1 MILAKLKLLMHKKI
15 LVFSFLLLFISPSVW
30 GQSNVAALL
39 GYPDLIVHNAKIVT
53 MDDATFES
61 RVGTIGQAMAVRG
74 DEILAVGTNSE
85 IRALAGP
92 QTQQMDLK
100 GRTVLPSFIMTHEHP
115 TDWAFAEPEAMKHA
129 LPANNDF
136 VVIRWL
142 EGNAQQQV
150 DQWETVLREAVA
162 EARPGQWVWLS
173 FFWGTNYEYVEELW
187 KQFPL
192 VVTLEKLDRIA
203 PNNPVRVK
211 NSWPLM
217 SVNNTLAQEELR
229 KVHPEETLAGANRLY
244 DPNVIFKGQTR
255 LLAEI
260 LKAEMELWVAH
271 GITLFGSSPYAHH
284 NFQALSYLD
293 RRGEMPARFAWGY
306 TGPDFHLDALR
317 VAAALVGNGTDYL
330 WNVGAWGSAGGLC
343 TTLNA
348 SAEVKAREGCS
359 FEPGSPSRKV
369 LEDIIRTG
377 GRVATMHTGG
387 DKDIDYYLDA
397 IQKISAEAGIP
408 LEEIRAKRHAFDHA
422 SGAPRPDQIPIVKH
436 FGMMVSMI
444 NTMLWENHRDYDT
457 SARVR
462 EARGALRARRRDRQE
477 RHLEASALPGG
488 TGRQDRRDGAD
499 HGGDRDR
506 KGRRGQ
512 RRPPPELP
520 PGPPPLEG
528 ELRRAAGH
536 AHRERAVRARQRRLH
551 RGHHREGRTLRAR
564 RWRHHLPGRDRGSA
578 ARAPAQAAAG
588 APGRRVRACGIHEN
602 EKGRLASDRR
612 HQPEPEGSDGR
623 GEVPP
628 RSLLP
633 SERLPPGAAAAA
645 RATGGHPASGVVLP
659 ERARRETRQGD
670 HRGAPKNHGRARILP
685 LAGET

>member
-217 SVNNTLAQEELR
+217 SVNNTLAQQELR

-436 FGMMVSMI
+436 FGMMISMI

-462 EARGALRARRRDRQE
+462 DYGIEFANWSVPRKSVNDAEIMNTFEIDRPLPHLVFTMIHKGITRFNDKEQRVLGAGERTDRIVQLKALTRWGAYYVLREDVLGTLERGKFADFIVLDRDYLTIPE
-477 RHLEASALPGG
+477 DDIPNVKVLMTVVGGITRHLMPSLAAENGMQPV
-488 TGRQDRRDGAD
+488 
-499 HGGDRDR
+499 
-506 KGRRGQ
+506 
-512 RRPPPELP
+512 
-520 PGPPPLEG
+520 GPVTWATKPLE
-528 ELRRAAGH
+528 
-536 AHRERAVRARQRRLH
+536 
-551 RGHHREGRTLRAR
+551 
-564 RWRHHLPGRDRGSA
+564 
-578 ARAPAQAAAG
+578 
-588 APGRRVRACGIHEN
+588 N
-602 EKGRLASDRR
+602 Y
-612 HQPEPEGSDGR
+612 
-623 GEVPP
+623 
-628 RSLLP
+628 
-633 SERLPPGAAAAA
+633 
-645 RATGGHPASGVVLP
+645 
-659 ERARRETRQGD
+659 
-670 HRGAPKNHGRARILP
+670 
-685 LAGET
+685 

>member
-15 LVFSFLLLFISPSVW
+15 LTFFFLLLFISPTAW
-30 GQSNVAALL
+30 GQSHVAAML

-92 QTQQMDLK
+92 QTQQMDLQ

-115 TDWAFAEPEAMKHA
+115 TDWAFAEPEALKHA
-129 LPANNDF
+129 LPANNGF
-136 VVIRWL
+136 VVMRWL
-142 EGNAQQQV
+142 EGNAQQQL

-162 EARPGQWVWLS
+162 EAKPGQWVWLS
-173 FFWGTNYEYVEELW
+173 FFWGTHYEYVEELW

-192 VVTLEKLDRIA
+192 VVTQEKVDRIA
-203 PNNPVRVK
+203 PNNPVRIK

-217 SVNNTLAQEELR
+217 SVNNARAQEELR

-244 DPNVIFKGQTR
+244 EPNVIFNGQTR

-271 GITLFGSSPYAHH
+271 GITVYGSSPYAHH

-306 TGPDFHLDALR
+306 TGPDLHIDTLR
-317 VAAALVGNGTDYL
+317 IVAGLVGNGTDYL

-348 SAEVKAREGCS
+348 SAAVKAREGCS

-408 LEEIRAKRHAFDHA
+408 LEEIRAKRSPYISRAEFKL
-422 SGAPRPDQIPIVKH
+422 AP
-436 FGMMVSMI
+436 M
-444 NTMLWENHRDYDT
+444 
-457 SARVR
+457 
-462 EARGALRARRRDRQE
+462 
-477 RHLEASALPGG
+477 
-488 TGRQDRRDGAD
+488 
-499 HGGDRDR
+499 
-506 KGRRGQ
+506 
-512 RRPPPELP
+512 EL
-520 PGPPPLEG
+520 L
-528 ELRRAAGH
+528 
-536 AHRERAVRARQRRLH
+536 
-551 RGHHREGRTLRAR
+551 
-564 RWRHHLPGRDRGSA
+564 
-578 ARAPAQAAAG
+578 
-588 APGRRVRACGIHEN
+588 
-602 EKGRLASDRR
+602 
-612 HQPEPEGSDGR
+612 
-623 GEVPP
+623 
-628 RSLLP
+628 
-633 SERLPPGAAAAA
+633 
-645 RATGGHPASGVVLP
+645 
-659 ERARRETRQGD
+659 
-670 HRGAPKNHGRARILP
+670 
-685 LAGET
+685 